1 MIGVAFLLLSSLE
14 KKDKVN
20 MKLSNN
26 ERIGQCLTLLSQ
38 VLSPYVEEKMRL
50 VYGNAWFSQ
59 VKQCISNKNN
69 SNRSDEEILQDV
81 SVLLSVINQRWDK
94 VFRTY
99 LSPERGLVNELIEVR
114 NKWAHNNCFS
124 ADDTFRA
131 LDSIHRLLVKIGA
144 EQQEKQVDVHKQ
156 IVLKLLIQEKS
167 HSTQS
172 NISQG
177 DQKIREELKELLDII
192 PFQDPKLLLRA
203 LTHRSYMFENPNKTQ
218 GDNEQLEFLGDSVL
232 QFLAGDYVYEK
243 YFGEEEGTLTQKR
256 EKIVSNEAL
265 AKVAQDLNL
274 GKWMKLGKGE
284 QLTGGRT
291 NPSLLSNTLEAV
303 IGAYYKDSGID
314 AVWEWLKPMLEK
326 LETIKIEANSYKI
339 LPDAINR
346 FQEWAI
352 IKHRQNPDYIVIQEF
367 GDDHDKVFVM
377 GVQVNGHVY
386 GQGKA
391 KNKRDAK
398 KQAATQ
404 ALKNL
409 GLIDS

>member
-1 MIGVAFLLLSSLE
+1 MAFLLLSSLE
-14 KKDKVN
+14 KKDEVN
-20 MKLSNN
+20 MQLSNHD
-26 ERIGQCLTLLSQ
+26 RIGQSLTLLSQ
-38 VLSPYVEEKMRL
+38 AVSPYVEKKIIECNDKKWFDKEKA
-50 VYGNAWFSQ
+50 N
-59 VKQCISNKNN
+59 ISNKNN
-69 SNRSDEEILQDV
+69 SNSSDEENIQDV
-81 SVLLSVINQRWDK
+81 SVLLNIINKRWNH
-94 VFRTY
+94 VFSNY
-99 LSPERGLVNELIEVR
+99 LSTAERGLVNELIEVR

-131 LDSIHRLLVKIGA
+131 LDSIHRLLVKIDA
-144 EQQEKQVDVHKQ
+144 EQEKQVDVHKQ

-177 DQKIREELKELLDII
+177 DQKIREELKELLNII

-203 LTHRSYMFENPNKTQ
+203 LTHRTYMFENPKKTE

-243 YFGEEEGTLTQKR
+243 YFGEEEGILTQKR

-284 QLTGGRT
+284 ELTGRT

-314 AVWEWLKPMLEK
+314 AVWEWLKPMLEQ
-326 LETIKIEANSYKI
+326 LETIKIEANSSQI
-339 LPDAINR
+339 LPDAKNR
-346 FQEWAI
+346 FQEWASRTH
-352 IKHRQNPDYIVIQEF
+352 KQNPEYFVIHES
-367 GDDHDKVFVM
+367 GSDHDKVF
-377 GVQVNGHVY
+377 GVEVRVNGCVY
-386 GQGKA
+386 GYGKA
-391 KNKRDAK
+391 TKKKEAE
-398 KQAATQ
+398 KQAANV
-404 ALKNL
+404 ALQKL

>member
-1 MIGVAFLLLSSLE
+1 
-14 KKDKVN
+14 

-94 VFRTY
+94 VFKTY

-243 YFGEEEGTLTQKR
+243 YFGEEEGILTQKR

-284 QLTGGRT
+284 ELTGRT

-314 AVWEWLKPMLEK
+314 AVWEWLKPMLEQ
-326 LETIKIEANSYKI
+326 LETIKIEANSSQI
-339 LPDAINR
+339 LPDAKNR
-346 FQEWAI
+346 FQEWASRTH
-352 IKHRQNPDYIVIQEF
+352 KQNPEYFVIHES
-367 GDDHDKVFVM
+367 GSDHDKVF
-377 GVQVNGHVY
+377 GVEVRVNGCVY
-386 GQGKA
+386 GYGKA
-391 KNKRDAK
+391 TKKKEAE
-398 KQAATQ
+398 KQAANV
-404 ALKNL
+404 ALQKL

>member
-1 MIGVAFLLLSSLE
+1 
-14 KKDKVN
+14 

-38 VLSPYVEEKMRL
+38 VLSPYLEEKMRL

-94 VFRTY
+94 VFKTY

-156 IVLKLLIQEKS
+156 SVLKLLIQEKS

-192 PFQDPKLLLRA
+192 PFQDPKLLFRA
-203 LTHRSYMFENPNKTQ
+203 LTHRSYMFENPTKTE

-232 QFLAGDYVYEK
+232 QFLAGDFVYEK
-243 YFGEEEGTLTQKR
+243 YLGEAEGILTQKR

-265 AKVAQDLNL
+265 AIVAQDFNL
-274 GKWMKLGKGE
+274 GKWMKLGRGE
-284 QLTGGRT
+284 ELTGRT

-314 AVWEWLKPMLEK
+314 AVWEWLKPMLEQ
-326 LETIKIEANSYKI
+326 LETIKIEANSSNI
-339 LPDAINR
+339 STDAKNR

-352 IKHRQNPDYIVIQEF
+352 INHKQNPEYCVIHES
-367 GDDHDKVFVM
+367 GSDHDKVF
-377 GVQVNGHVY
+377 GVEVRVNDRVY
-386 GQGKA
+386 GYGKA
-391 KNKRDAK
+391 TRKKEAE
-398 KQAATQ
+398 KQAANV
-404 ALKNL
+404 ALQKL

>member
-1 MIGVAFLLLSSLE
+1 MQ
-14 KKDKVN
+14 
-20 MKLSNN
+20 LSNSD
-26 ERIGQCLTLLSQ
+26 RIGQSLTLLSQ
-38 VLSPYVEEKMRL
+38 ALSPYVEQKMRE
-50 VYGNAWFSQ
+50 VYKDEWFDHAKKYLLQ
-59 VKQCISNKNN
+59 NKNF
-69 SNRSDEEILQDV
+69 NRSDEEIFQDV
-81 SVLLSVINQRWDK
+81 HVLLTIINKEFDR
-94 VFRTY
+94 VFKKS
-99 LSPERGLVNELIEVR
+99 LSSERGLVSELIEVR

-156 IVLKLLIQEKS
+156 SVLKLLIQEKS

-192 PFQDPKLLLRA
+192 PFQDPKLLFRA
-203 LTHRSYMFENPNKTQ
+203 LTHRSYMFENPTRTE

-232 QFLAGDYVYEK
+232 QFLAGDFVYEK
-243 YFGEEEGTLTQKR
+243 YLGEAEGILTQKR

-265 AKVAQDLNL
+265 AILAQDLNL

-284 QLTGGRT
+284 ELTGPT

-314 AVWEWLKPMLEK
+314 AVWEWLKPMLEQ
-326 LETIKIEANSYKI
+326 LETIKIEANSSNI

-352 IKHRQNPDYIVIQEF
+352 IKHKQNPDYIVIQEV

-386 GQGKA
+386 GQGQA

-404 ALKNL
+404 ALKKL
-409 GLIDS
+409 ALIDS

>member
-1 MIGVAFLLLSSLE
+1 MQ
-14 KKDKVN
+14 
-20 MKLSNN
+20 LSNN

-38 VLSPYVEEKMRL
+38 ALSPYVEEKMRL

-81 SVLLSVINQRWDK
+81 SVLLSVINQRWEK
-94 VFRTY
+94 VFKTY

-144 EQQEKQVDVHKQ
+144 EQEKKQVDLHKQ

-192 PFQDPKLLLRA
+192 PFQDAKLLLRA
-203 LTHRSYMFENPNKTQ
+203 LTHRSYVFENPTKTQ

-232 QFLAGDYVYEK
+232 QFLAGDYVYKK
-243 YFGEEEGTLTQKR
+243 YFGEEEGILTQKR

-265 AKVAQDLNL
+265 AIVAQDLNL

-284 QLTGGRT
+284 ELTGGRT

-303 IGAYYKDSGID
+303 IGAYYKDSDIY
-314 AVWEWLKPMLEK
+314 AVWEWLKPILEK
-326 LETIKIEANSYKI
+326 LETTPIEANSSKI
-339 LPDAINR
+339 LSDAKNR
-346 FQEWAI
+346 FQQWAS
-352 IKHRQNPDYIVIQEF
+352 KTYEQNPEYIVIEES
-367 GDDHDKVFVM
+367 GPDHDKVFSVEVRVK
-377 GVQVNGHVY
+377 GRVY
-386 GQGKA
+386 GYGKA
-391 KNKRDAK
+391 KNKKEAE
-398 KQAATQ
+398 KQAANA

>member
-1 MIGVAFLLLSSLE
+1 
-14 KKDKVN
+14 

-94 VFRTY
+94 VFKTY

-243 YFGEEEGTLTQKR
+243 YFGEEEGILTQKR

-265 AKVAQDLNL
+265 AIVAQDLNL

-284 QLTGGRT
+284 ELTGRT

-314 AVWEWLKPMLEK
+314 AVWEWLKPMLEQ
-326 LETIKIEANSYKI
+326 LETIKIEANSSQI
-339 LPDAINR
+339 LPDAKNR
-346 FQEWAI
+346 FQEWASRTH
-352 IKHRQNPDYIVIQEF
+352 KQNPEYFVIHES
-367 GDDHDKVFVM
+367 GSDHDKVF
-377 GVQVNGHVY
+377 GVEVRVNGCVY
-386 GQGKA
+386 GYGKA
-391 KNKRDAK
+391 TKKKEAE
-398 KQAATQ
+398 KQAANV
-404 ALKNL
+404 ALQKL